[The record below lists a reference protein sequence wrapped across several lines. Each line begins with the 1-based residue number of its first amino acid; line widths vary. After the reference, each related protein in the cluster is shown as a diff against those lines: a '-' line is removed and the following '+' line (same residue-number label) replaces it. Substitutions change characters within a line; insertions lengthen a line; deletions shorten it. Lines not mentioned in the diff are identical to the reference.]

1 MAGEDLTTATSFVA
15 QGGDALAN
23 YSSTTTAA
31 GHAIAL
37 NLPALLIVAAVTA
50 LLVYGIRE
58 SARTNTTIVIIK
70 IAVVMFVIA
79 FGAFLVHQ
87 HNLCATAN

>member
-1 MAGEDLTTATSFVA
+1 VKIT
-15 QGGDALAN
+15 QQRR
-23 YSSTTTAA
+23 
-31 GHAIAL
+31 
-37 NLPALLIVAAVTA
+37 ALLRRAACARKLLVDYNRCRPRNRTESSGASVVAAVTA